1 MSRRKPC
8 ARNIEE
14 LLRRYMANARQE
26 AAVQMTSI
34 RGSQPLRAVLALK
47 VMKMENRL
55 RAVLSVA

>member
-1 MSRRKPC
+1 
-8 ARNIEE
+8 
-14 LLRRYMANARQE
+14 MANARQE

-34 RGSQPLRAVLALK
+34 RESQPLRAALALK

>member
-1 MSRRKPC
+1 
-8 ARNIEE
+8 
-14 LLRRYMANARQE
+14 MANARQE